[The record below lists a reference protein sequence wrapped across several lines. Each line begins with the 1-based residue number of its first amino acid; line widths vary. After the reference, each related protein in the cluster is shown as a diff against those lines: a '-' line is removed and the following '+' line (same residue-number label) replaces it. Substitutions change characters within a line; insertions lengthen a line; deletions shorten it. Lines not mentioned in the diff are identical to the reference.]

1 MMSDD
6 RSLADI
12 QAHND
17 QLIADFWKSCDEFI
31 ASFDRMK
38 EREAAAHDE
47 LMRTFP
53 SRAVTVARGTTL
65 LAELDDHF
73 HHNRYDMDAA
83 EIATTNEPTEGDD
96 DD

>member
-1 MMSDD
+1 MTDD

-12 QAHND
+12 QADND

-38 EREAAAHDE
+38 EREQAAHEE

-53 SRAVTVARGTTL
+53 SRAVSVARGTTL

-73 HHNRYDMDAA
+73 HHNPYDMDAA
-83 EIATTNEPTEGDD
+83 EIAGTNEPTPTGDD
-96 DD
+96 Q